1 MKIQIK
7 KLKDSFLASMVQGF
21 DDSNWT
27 KKPFSLFEKYLK
39 EQKEGK
45 RIVFVAFADGS
56 FAGYVTLVWQSNY
69 KQFSLN
75 RIPEMKD
82 FNVLPTFRRKGVGSL
97 LLDKAEE
104 TAFTK
109 SNIIGIGVGLYADY
123 GSAQRLYVKRGYIP
137 NGLGITYNNENVTPG
152 KQYLI
157 DDDLVLWFT
166 REKNQSS

>member
-7 KLKDSFLASMVQGF
+7 KLKDSFLAFMVQGF

-45 RIVFVAFADGS
+45 RIVLVAFADGS

-82 FNVLPTFRRKGVGSL
+82 FNVLPTLRRSL
-97 LLDKAEE
+97 
-104 TAFTK
+104 
-109 SNIIGIGVGLYADY
+109 
-123 GSAQRLYVKRGYIP
+123 SAYCSRNFWTSR
-137 NGLGITYNNENVTPG
+137 
-152 KQYLI
+152 
-157 DDDLVLWFT
+157 VLCYFVCLFVF
-166 REKNQSS
+166 